1 MISIKQ
7 LSFGNPSGGNMFWL
21 KGRDRREYLDPE
33 RRVSD
38 RFNAQVDEKGCSE
51 QGRQFQANC
60 TQSEVAIGTAQL
72 STDLFLM
79 HVFNGWIHQQEA
91 SGSGSGSTY
100 TKRLRS
106 AGYESLTDV
115 AGSESPTLAGETER
129 RGRNLSEHRL
139 FRDGSLGPAGHGPSG
154 LDDRRSGTTDGT
166 VPGRRT
172 LDRQGIVRGTD
183 ARPAETAGSLAKPR
197 RPVTGTG
204 ATQSVVTKTSR
215 PGVLRGTGASVRV
228 PPVLPPDSSPG
239 SAQSAPGGLTRRPR
253 GSTGL
258 RA

>member
-1 MISIKQ
+1 MIHPALELDMISIKQ

-21 KGRDRREYLDPE
+21 KGRDRREYLDTK

-38 RFNAQVDEKGCSE
+38 RFNAQINEKGCSE

-129 RGRNLSEHRL
+129 RGRNLSEHR
-139 FRDGSLGPAGHGPSG
+139 FFPTGVSAPPA
-154 LDDRRSGTTDGT
+154 T
-166 VPGRRT
+166 VP
-172 LDRQGIVRGTD
+172 V
-183 ARPAETAGSLAKPR
+183 
-197 RPVTGTG
+197 
-204 ATQSVVTKTSR
+204 
-215 PGVLRGTGASVRV
+215 
-228 PPVLPPDSSPG
+228 
-239 SAQSAPGGLTRRPR
+239 
-253 GSTGL
+253 GSTIGPPGQRTALYRGDGL
-258 RA
+258 WTGRESSGEQIHDRPKRRVLLRSPEDP